1 MSDLEAASNPSRL
14 PLIFIIAT
22 VVLDT
27 IGIGLI
33 FPVMPDLMAQVTH
46 GTLSEAAK
54 WGGVL
59 TASFA
64 VKIGRAHV

>member
-1 MSDLEAASNPSRL
+1 MSDEAQTDTTKTPDRSRL
-14 PLIFIIAT
+14 ALTFIIAT

-46 GTLSEAAK
+46 GTLSQAAQ
-54 WGGVL
+54 W
-59 TASFA
+59 A
-64 VKIGRAHV
+64 VF

>member
-1 MSDLEAASNPSRL
+1 MPDRSRL
-14 PLIFIIAT
+14 ALTFIIAT

-46 GTLSEAAK
+46 GTLSEAAR
-54 WGGVL
+54 WGGAL
-59 TASFA
+59 TAFSAWAGVTITRA
-64 VKIGRAHV
+64 VHG